1 MYTINDV
8 LQLARAGF
16 SRAEISKMLNM
27 ENPSH
32 DKETNPAPAPAPAT
46 APAPAPATAPAPAP
60 APDPANDVTK
70 YIAAVGGKLDA
81 LAAMLQN
88 SAILG
93 SQQPA
98 QETSD
103 DIIAQIINPK
113 GSDN

>member
-32 DKETNPAPAPAPAT
+32 DKETNP

>member
-32 DKETNPAPAPAPAT
+32 DKETAPASAPASAPDS
-46 APAPAPATAPAPAP
+46 APASAPAS
-60 APDPANDVTK
+60 DPANDVMK